1 MKPLKEFTI
10 PFVGLKIG
18 KHHFEFKIE
27 NAFFEYFEYEEFNNV
42 NVDVNLVLDKKTTFL
57 ELNFKISGFVN
68 VNCDLTNE
76 PYNQPISNEFD
87 LVVKFGDE
95 YNDEFED
102 ILIVPHGTY
111 EVNIQQYIYETIVL
125 AVPIKRIH
133 PGVKDGTLDSD
144 ILKKLEELS
153 PKIKEEKE
161 TEEETPTEA
170 ITPEVAETV
179 TQ

>member
-76 PYNQPISNEFD
+76 PYNQPIENEFD
-87 LVVKFGDE
+87 LVVKFGDT
-95 YNDEFED
+95 YNDEDKNKALFKNTSEN
-102 ILIVPHGTY
+102 L
-111 EVNIQQYIYETIVL
+111 
-125 AVPIKRIH
+125 
-133 PGVKDGTLDSD
+133 
-144 ILKKLEELS
+144 
-153 PKIKEEKE
+153 
-161 TEEETPTEA
+161 
-170 ITPEVAETV
+170 
-179 TQ
+179 